1 MLVLS
6 RKVGE
11 KIYVGNDI
19 VLEIRRLAGNR
30 VTVALDAPKS
40 IRILRGEL
48 KEAATAF
55 DEPVASDQESA
66 IALGATLENVETFSP
81 MQDASMQA
89 MKTIRFVPT

>member
-11 KIYVGNDI
+11 KIHVGNDI

-30 VTVALDAPKS
+30 VTVAIDAPKS

-48 KEAATAF
+48 MEAATAF
-55 DEPVASDQESA
+55 DEPVASDQEPA
-66 IALGATLENVETFSP
+66 IASGSTLENIETFIV
-81 MQDASMQA
+81 MQDASLQTM
-89 MKTIRFVPT
+89 